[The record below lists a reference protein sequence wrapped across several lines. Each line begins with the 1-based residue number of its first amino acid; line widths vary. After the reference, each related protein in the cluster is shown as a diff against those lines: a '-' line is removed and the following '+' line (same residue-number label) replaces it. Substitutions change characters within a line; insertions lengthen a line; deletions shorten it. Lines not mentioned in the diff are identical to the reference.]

1 MDSHAKTTLIFKV
14 KGTLQRSL
22 ASVEGGSWL
31 QQQTLCS
38 SILTFLYLPCEQ
50 GHLET
55 SAQIPDCSQL
65 ITDFIQ
71 CLESLLCAR
80 VQDYK
85 YI

>member
-1 MDSHAKTTLIFKV
+1 MDSHAKATLIFKM
-14 KGTLQRSL
+14 KGRLQRSL

-31 QQQTLCS
+31 QQQPLCS
-38 SILTFLYLPCEQ
+38 SILTFFYLPCEQ
-50 GHLET
+50 RHLET

-65 ITDFIQ
+65 IIDFIYH
-71 CLESLLCAR
+71 LARLLRAR